1 MIAAA
6 RRDAAEAGTEYTVD
20 VLGGRLRFVERAD
33 GHLEM
38 TGPAALVFDIIPS
51 GAAASASPRD
61 TVTESP

>member
-6 RRDAAEAGTEYTVD
+6 RRDASEAGTEYTVD

-38 TGPAALVFDIIPS
+38 TGPAALVFDIM
-51 GAAASASPRD
+51 
-61 TVTESP
+61 ESR